1 VLVSFFAEIRRRKV
15 FQVAAV
21 YAVVAWLLV
30 QVVATIEQPLNLP
43 EWFAT
48 VVIVSLAIGFPVA
61 LILAWAFDMTP
72 QGLRTAPEEGAG
84 SVAGSPT
91 SSRLNVL
98 MQTLVLLAVAL
109 LVADQYLIRSDTGPS
124 QSGTTRIDAEAPPPQ
139 SIGVRRYRI
148 DIGRSE
154 PRPGS
159 GMQIF
164 LDVARDG
171 QRIVYSTQIDGQSQ
185 LYVRDFDQLD
195 PVLMPGI
202 EGRDPSLSFDGNEVV
217 FRPEGYQVHVANVQ
231 GGSSRPLTPIRT
243 GTGIHWTADGWLYF
257 TDADS
262 WGLARIPVDGGAAE
276 PIPIASRGSNEV
288 ASWPHVLPGGSDLLV
303 TLGPSD
309 RIRDGRVEL
318 VVPETGESR
327 TLFQAAYNAKY
338 IATSEDRGHI
348 VFVRA
353 ASLWAAAFDL
363 ERQEV
368 VGPETEIVR
377 GVQTSGGR
385 GAAAYGVS
393 DMGTLVYLPGTDTEA
408 DDPFAIV
415 LLDRAGNEEELDV
428 PQGRYGFPRLSHD
441 DRLLAVSSGRG
452 RDDSDVYIEVLD
464 LEEGTSVP
472 LLNESFDVGRTDPRM
487 AVFTPDNR
495 ELVFFSYRDGG
506 GLYQRAADGSGRERL
521 IIRSE
526 NRVRPQFFSP
536 SGSELVV
543 GSDRGLHLLS
553 LDDPSDLPLFLET
566 AFVNGSA
573 SLSPDGRWLAYAAGT
588 EGGEQIY
595 VRPFP
600 DVTSGG
606 PWKVSTDGGREPL
619 WSANGDEIFYRR
631 GNDVMAVSVSV
642 VGSAFRYDSP
652 VQLFSAPSFIG
663 SDSLYLSGW
672 IQRSWDITADGR
684 FLMIR
689 GGVSVLAPEDEL
701 SLVVVENWFDEVR
714 ARSPRSVT
722 GSN

>member
-1 VLVSFFAEIRRRKV
+1 MSFFAEIRRRKV

-21 YAVVAWLLV
+21 YAVVAWLIV
-30 QVVATIEQPLNLP
+30 QIVATIEQPLNLP

-61 LILAWAFDMTP
+61 LILAWAFDITP
-72 QGLRTAPEEGAG
+72 QGLRTAADVDAGA
-84 SVAGSPT
+84 VTGSPT
-91 SSRLNVL
+91 SGRLNVL
-98 MQTLVLLAVAL
+98 MQTLVLLAVAF
-109 LVADQYLIRSDTGPS
+109 LVADQYLLRSETGQS
-124 QSGTTRIDAEAPPPQ
+124 ESGTTRIGAEATTPQ

-148 DIGRSE
+148 DIGRSD

-159 GMQIF
+159 GMQVY
-164 LDVARDG
+164 LDVARGG
-171 QRIVYSTQIDGQSQ
+171 QRLVYSTQTSGESQ
-185 LYVRDFDQLD
+185 IFVRDFDRLD
-195 PVLMPGI
+195 PVLMPGVD
-202 EGRDPSLSFDGNEVV
+202 GRDPTLSPDGNEVV
-217 FRPEGYQVHVANVQ
+217 FRPEGYQLHVANVQ

-257 TDADS
+257 TDANS
-262 WGLARIPVDGGAAE
+262 WGLARISVNEGAPE
-276 PIPIASRGSNEV
+276 PIQISSKGSNEV
-288 ASWPHVLPGGSDLLV
+288 ASWPHVLPGGSHLLV

-309 RIRDGRVEL
+309 AIRNGRVEL
-318 VVPETGESR
+318 VALETGESR
-327 TLFQAAYNAKY
+327 TLIQAAYNPKY
-338 IATSEDRGHI
+338 IATAEDAGHI

-353 ASLWAAAFDL
+353 AGLWTAAFDL
-363 ERQEV
+363 ERLEV

-393 DMGTLVYLPGTDTEA
+393 DAGTLVYLPGTDTEA
-408 DDPFAIV
+408 DDPFEIV
-415 LLDRAGNEEELDV
+415 LLDRDGNEEEIDV
-428 PQGRYGFPRLSHD
+428 PPGRHNYPRLSHD
-441 DRLLAVSSGRG
+441 SRLLAVSSGIGGDVAGTFIEILNLEDGTTNRLI
-452 RDDSDVYIEVLD
+452 DDS
-464 LEEGTSVP
+464 P
-472 LLNESFDVGRTDPRM
+472 DVGRSEPRM

-495 ELVFFSYRDGG
+495 EVVYFSYRDGG
-506 GLYQRAADGSGRERL
+506 GLYRRAVDGGGREQR

-526 NRVRPQFFSP
+526 NRLRPQFFSP
-536 SGSELVV
+536 SGSELIV
-543 GSDRGLHLLS
+543 GSDLGLYRLS
-553 LDDPSDLPLFLET
+553 LEDPSELRLMLET

-606 PWKVSTDGGREPL
+606 PWQVSIDGGREPL
-619 WSANGDEIFYRR
+619 WSANGNEIFYRR
-631 GNDVMAVSVSV
+631 GNDVMAAAVTSTQ
-642 VGSAFRYDSP
+642 SAFRPEPP
-652 VQLFSAPSFIG
+652 VELFSAATFLG
-663 SDSLYLSGW
+663 SDSRYLAGW

-689 GGVSVLAPEDEL
+689 GGVSVSAPDDEL

-714 ARSPRSVT
+714 ARSPRTVT